1 MLVSDPQLP
10 ETAIN
15 QKDQLNISQQEI
27 QKCVDNK
34 KELYNNLL
42 NLLENAE
49 DNQNDFNIFF
59 DFIKEQHYEED
70 GDKYKYFH

>member
-1 MLVSDPQLP
+1 MSFSDSQLP

-15 QKDQLNISQQEI
+15 QNDQLNIFQQEI

-34 KELYNNLL
+34 NELYNNLL
-42 NLLENAE
+42 NLLEKAE

-59 DFIKEQHYEED
+59 
-70 GDKYKYFH
+70 